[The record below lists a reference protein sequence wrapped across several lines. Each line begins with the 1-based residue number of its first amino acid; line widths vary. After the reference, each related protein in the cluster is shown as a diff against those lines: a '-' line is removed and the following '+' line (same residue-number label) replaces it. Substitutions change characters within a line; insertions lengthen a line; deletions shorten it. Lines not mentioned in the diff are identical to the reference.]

1 MTANNACHQCRH
13 LKVAS
18 MTKALCGL
26 VMASVRRI
34 GVKGEVIGMNSSSMA
49 LSFRQATQLFGQSI
63 AHSDA

>member
-1 MTANNACHQCRH
+1 
-13 LKVAS
+13 